1 MQLHDDD
8 VPGDQTPV
16 QRFEFG
22 KSLVI
27 GVVVVVLGGALTVV
41 GIAQHQNPTVPAFAC
56 IAGVLI
62 IGFDLST
69 RRARRRQQG
78 R

>member
-8 VPGDQTPV
+8 IPGDQTPV

-27 GVVVVVLGGALTVV
+27 GVVVVVLGGILTVV
-41 GIAQHQNPTVPAFAC
+41 GITQHQNPMLPAFAC

-62 IGFDLST
+62 LGFDLST
-69 RRARRRQQG
+69 RRSRRRQRG
-78 R
+78 K